1 MENKNKYKYQNND
14 FDQKGLEA
22 KLEKDNLLLKDQI
35 HKLQET
41 IKNLKYDVPQTE
53 ETVDEESS
61 RSNEKGKFKIYR
73 SQ

>member
-22 KLEKDNLLLKDQI
+22 KLEKDNILLKDQI
-35 HKLQET
+35 QKLQET

-53 ETVDEESS
+53 ETVDEESN
-61 RSNEKGKFKIYR
+61 RSNEKGNFKIYL
-73 SQ
+73 SK

>member
-1 MENKNKYKYQNND
+1 MDNKNKYKYQNND

-35 HKLQET
+35 QKLQDT

-53 ETVDEESS
+53 ETVDEESN
-61 RSNEKGKFKIYR
+61 RSTEKGKFQIYR